1 MPNFKILAVFI
12 SLLFFPFEQI
22 AGQGEADSLLHL
34 LRSSRKQ
41 EKILVLHQLTR
52 HFTSSNGTL
61 ALKYANDAISLAE
74 ELNMPE
80 EKATAMKNRGNVY
93 FYMGSYRLAE
103 ESYLEA
109 IEIFELTG
117 NLDGAAKVYNN
128 MGVINSRLGYYEK
141 SLQYYQQSINIK
153 ETLGD
158 KRGIAA
164 TANNI
169 GEIYK
174 FKGDYQNALL
184 SYQKSHELKKE
195 LDDKQGMANSL
206 NNLGEI
212 YSLWND
218 YEKAIDFYLEANS
231 IFSDLGN
238 LQSISVSY
246 HNIGEL
252 YHKLENYD
260 LAKRNYLK
268 ALETQTELGDRGGM
282 VHSLKNLGSIYIKTN
297 ELDAAQQSFLEALTI
312 AQELEDKTGIAS
324 ILNYFGRLN
333 TIQKDYKAAINK
345 FNQSLSINK
354 ELGNPYGIANNHNSL
369 GKVYLQLNNYPMALS
384 HYYACLEIA
393 DTLKI
398 INIVQNTYEGIA
410 GTYQE
415 IGNYEKALYNY
426 AIFQEIKDSLLTAQK
441 HNQIA
446 ELETKYQA
454 EQKEKEIKLK
464 DIELEKNA
472 TEIKQRKFQRN
483 ALLLGISLVFLLA
496 LAIYRSYIQK
506 QRANIILSDQK
517 AEIEEKN
524 LEITDSIRYAKIIQ
538 NALLPHPEFIKELF
552 PDSFIFYRPK
562 DIVSGDFYWFAESGQ
577 YKYVTAVDA
586 TGHGVPGA
594 FISLLGFNLLNTI
607 FKEYKNIGAAEF
619 LNQLNIGFSERM
631 FKTFEKEALRDSM
644 DLAICRIDK
653 DNKQLEYAGAYN
665 PLWIA
670 RNGEMIIQKADKLS
684 IGSFTEYPDRQY
696 TPHKIQ
702 LEKGDMIY
710 LFSDGYADQFGG
722 PRSKKFMYKQLKAL
736 LLENYQKDTLTQE
749 NILDQNFKAW
759 RGDQEQID
767 DILIIGIRIT

>member
-1 MPNFKILAVFI
+1 MPILRIFIVFL
-12 SLLFFPFEQI
+12 SFLVFPIVQAF
-22 AGQGEADSLLHL
+22 GQGEADSLLNL
-34 LRSSRKQ
+34 LKSSRKQ
-41 EKILVLHQLTR
+41 EKIDVLHQLTT
-52 HFTSSNGTL
+52 HFISSNGTL
-61 ALKYANDAISLAE
+61 ALEYANDAIALAE
-74 ELNMPE
+74 ELNKPE
-80 EKATAMKNRGNVY
+80 EKATAMKNRGNAY
-93 FYMGSYRLAE
+93 FYMGHYRLAE
-103 ESYLEA
+103 ESYLGA
-109 IEIFELTG
+109 IEIFDLTG
-117 NLDGAAKVYNN
+117 NLDGSAKVYNN
-128 MGVINSRLGYYEK
+128 MGVINSRLGNYEK
-141 SLQYYQQSINIK
+141 SLQYYQRSMKIK

-158 KRGIAA
+158 KQGIAA

-184 SYQKSHELKKE
+184 SYQKSYELKKE
-195 LDDKQGMANSL
+195 LSDLQGMANSL

-212 YSLWND
+212 YSLWSD
-218 YEKAIDFYLEANS
+218 YEKAIDYYLEANS
-231 IFSDLGN
+231 IFSALGN

-246 HNIGEL
+246 HNIGDL
-252 YHKLENYD
+252 YYKLENYE
-260 LAKRNYLK
+260 LAKKNYLK
-268 ALETQTELGDRGGM
+268 ALETQTNLGDKSGM
-282 VHSLKNLGSIYIKTN
+282 VYSLKNLGSVYIETN

-324 ILNYFGRLN
+324 ILNNFGRLN
-333 TIQKDYKAAINK
+333 IIQKDYKAAIKK
-345 FNQSLSINK
+345 FNQSLAINK
-354 ELGNPYGIANNHNSL
+354 KLGNQFGIANNHYSL
-369 GKVYLQLNNYPMALS
+369 GNAYWQRNNYQMALV
-384 HYYACLEIA
+384 HYHTSLEIA

-398 INIVQNTYEGIA
+398 LSIKQNIYKGIA
-410 GTYQE
+410 GIYKAM
-415 IGNYEKALYNY
+415 GNFEEALDNY
-426 AIFQEIKDSLLTAQK
+426 VLFQEIKDTLLSSQI

-496 LAIYRSYIQK
+496 LAIYRSYKQK
-506 QRANIILSDQK
+506 QKANIILSDQK

-524 LEITDSIRYAKIIQ
+524 QEITASIRYAKIIQ
-538 NALLPHPEFIKELF
+538 NALLPHPDFVKEIF
-552 PDSFIFYRPK
+552 PDSFIFFRPK
-562 DIVSGDFYWFAESGQ
+562 DIVSGDFYWFAESEK
-577 YKYVTAVDA
+577 YNYVTAVDA

-607 FKEYKNIGAAEF
+607 FKEHKNIGAAEF

-631 FKTFEKEALRDSM
+631 FKTYEKEALMDSM

-653 DNKQLEYAGAYN
+653 DKKQLEYAGAYN

-670 RNGEMIIQKADKLS
+670 RNGEMIVQKADKLS

-696 TPHKIQ
+696 TSHQVQ

-722 PRSKKFMYKQLKAL
+722 PRSKKFMYKQLKTL
-736 LLENYQKDTLTQE
+736 LLENYQKGPLMQE
-749 NILDQNFKAW
+749 KILDQNYEDWK
-759 RGDQEQID
+759 GDQEQID

>member
-1 MPNFKILAVFI
+1 MPNLKILVVFV
-12 SLLFFPFEQI
+12 SLLVFPIEQ
-22 AGQGEADSLLHL
+22 ALGQNKADSLLNL
-34 LRSSRKQ
+34 LKSSRKH
-41 EKILVLHQLTR
+41 ERITVLHQLTR
-52 HFTSSNGTL
+52 YYISTNGTL
-61 ALKYANDAISLAE
+61 ALKYANDVIDLAE

-80 EKATAMKNRGNVY
+80 EKATAMKNVGNVY
-93 FYMGSYRLAE
+93 FYMGRYRLAE

-117 NLDGAAKVYNN
+117 NIDGAAKVYNN
-128 MGVINSRLGYYEK
+128 MGVINSRLGNYDK
-141 SLQYYQQSINIK
+141 SLQYYQRSMNIK

-158 KRGIAA
+158 KQGIAA

-184 SYQKSHELKKE
+184 NYQKSYELKEE
-195 LDDKQGMANSL
+195 LGEKQGMANSL

-212 YSLWND
+212 YSLWSD
-218 YEKAIDFYLEANS
+218 YEKAIEYYLEANS
-231 IFSDLGN
+231 IFSAQGN
-238 LQSISVSY
+238 LQAISVSY
-246 HNIGEL
+246 HNIGDL
-252 YHKLENYD
+252 YHKLKNYE
-260 LAKRNYLK
+260 LAKKNYLK
-268 ALETQTELGDRGGM
+268 ALETQTKLGDRGG
-282 VHSLKNLGSIYIKTN
+282 VIHSLKNLGSIYIETN

-333 TIQKDYKAAINK
+333 IIQKDYKAAIEK

-369 GKVYLQLNNYPMALS
+369 GKVYLQLNNYQMSLG
-384 HYYACLEIA
+384 HYNASLKIA

-398 INIVQNTYEGIA
+398 ISIVQTAYEGIA
-410 GTYQE
+410 ASYQE
-415 IGNYEKALYNY
+415 MGDYRKALYNY
-426 AIFQEIKDSLLTAQK
+426 AISQEIKDSLVSSQI

-472 TEIKQRKFQRN
+472 VEIKQRKFQRN
-483 ALLLGISLVFLLA
+483 ALLLGISMVFLLA
-496 LAIYRSYIQK
+496 LAIYRSYKQK
-506 QRANIILSDQK
+506 QKANIILGNQK

-524 LEITDSIRYAKIIQ
+524 QEITASIRYAKIIQ
-538 NALLPHPEFIKELF
+538 NALLPHPEFVKELF

-562 DIVSGDFYWFAESGQ
+562 DIVSGDFYWFAESE
-577 YKYVTAVDA
+577 KYHYLTAVDA

-619 LNQLNIGFSERM
+619 LNQLNMGFSERM
-631 FKTFEKEALRDSM
+631 FKTYEKEALMDSM
-644 DLAICRIDK
+644 DLALCRIDK
-653 DNKQLEYAGAYN
+653 DKKHLEYAGAYN

-670 RNGEMIIQKADKLS
+670 RNGEMIVQKADKLS

-702 LEKGDMIY
+702 LEKDDMIY

-722 PRSKKFMYKQLKAL
+722 PRSKKFMYKQLKTL
-736 LLENYQKDTLTQE
+736 LLENYKKESIVQE
-749 NILDQNFKAW
+749 KILDQNYKDW
-759 RGDQEQID
+759 KGDQEQID

>member
-1 MPNFKILAVFI
+1 MPNFKIFIVFI
-12 SLLFFPFEQI
+12 SLVVFPIEQTL
-22 AGQGEADSLLHL
+22 GQSKADSLLDL
-34 LRSSRKQ
+34 LKSSRKQ
-41 EKILVLHQLTR
+41 EKITVLHQLTR
-52 HFTSSNGTL
+52 YFISSNGTL
-61 ALKYANDAISLAE
+61 ALEYANDAIALAE

-103 ESYLEA
+103 ESYLES

-128 MGVINSRLGYYEK
+128 MGVINSRLGNYKK
-141 SLQYYQQSINIK
+141 SLQYYQRSMNIK

-158 KRGIAA
+158 KQGIAA

-184 SYQKSHELKKE
+184 NYQKSYELKKDLE
-195 LDDKQGMANSL
+195 DKQGMANSL

-212 YSLWND
+212 YSLWSD
-218 YEKAIDFYLEANS
+218 FEKAIDYYLEANS
-231 IFSDLGN
+231 IFSALGN

-252 YHKLENYD
+252 YYKLDNYE
-260 LAKRNYLK
+260 LAKKNFLK
-268 ALETQTELGDRGGM
+268 ALETQTNLGDRGGM
-282 VHSLKNLGSIYIKTN
+282 IHSLKNLGSVYLKTK
-297 ELDAAQQSFLEALTI
+297 ELVAAQQSFLEALTI
-312 AQELEDKTGIAS
+312 AQELEDKTVVAS
-324 ILNYFGRLN
+324 ILNYFGQLN
-333 TIQKDYKAAINK
+333 IIQKDYKAAIEK

-354 ELGNPYGIANNHNSL
+354 ELGSPYGIAVNHFSL
-369 GKVYLQLNNYPMALS
+369 GNVYRELNNYQMALN
-384 HYYACLEIA
+384 HYFASLEIA
-393 DTLKI
+393 DTLNNL
-398 INIVQNTYEGIA
+398 NIVQNAYKGIA
-410 GTYQE
+410 HTYQG
-415 IGNYEKALYNY
+415 IGNYREAFNNY
-426 AIFQEIKDSLLTAQK
+426 VLFQEIKDTLLSAQI

-524 LEITDSIRYAKIIQ
+524 QEITASIRYAKIIQ
-538 NALLPHPEFIKELF
+538 NALLPHPEFVKELF

-562 DIVSGDFYWFAESGQ
+562 DIVSGDFYWFAESEK
-577 YKYVTAVDA
+577 YRYVTAVDA

-607 FKEYKNIGAAEF
+607 FKEYHNIGAAEF

-631 FKTFEKEALRDSM
+631 FKTYEKEALMDSM

-653 DNKQLEYAGAYN
+653 DKRRLEYAGAYN

-670 RNGEMIIQKADKLS
+670 RNGEMIVQKADKLS

-696 TPHKIQ
+696 TPHKIK
-702 LEKGDMIY
+702 LEKGDMVY

-722 PRSKKFMYKQLKAL
+722 PRSKKFMYKQLKTL
-736 LLENYQKDTLTQE
+736 LLESYQKDTLTQE
-749 NILDQNFKAW
+749 KILDHNLKAW
-759 RGDQEQID
+759 KGDQEQID